1 MQNQS
6 LIKKLRLTCL
16 STFAWAMIFI
26 GTAIG
31 FVIYLKDIDSIP
43 YVAKWDI
50 VWFIVFLFDQIL
62 VKPLWER
69 RKVLRNLKV
78 KLRLLTRAASCEA
91 SKALPHED

>member
-1 MQNQS
+1 MQNQN

-26 GTAIG
+26 GTTMG
-31 FVIYLKDIDSIP
+31 FIVYLKDIDSIP

-50 VWFIVFLFDQIL
+50 AWFVVFLIDQIL

-69 RKVLRNLKV
+69 AKGSRSLKRKP
-78 KLRLLTRAASCEA
+78 A
-91 SKALPHED
+91 